1 MTSGLGRRVG
11 AYIIDYFIISI
22 LILILTVFI
31 PVTTQEVDHS
41 NTIISKTSQFAKGEI
56 TLPEYYTDYQEI
68 AYNLAKL
75 DLPINIANV
84 VIIFIYFIIIPYF
97 QNGQTFGK
105 KLLKIRVVKEKG
117 KLTILDL
124 IIRTIINEKL
134 LTLIIALGVVYL
146 TKAAL
151 YNTIVSSLNMVQGG
165 LIIASIGMI
174 LFRKD
179 RLGLQDIIT
188 KTKVV
193 REDSW
198 WEN

>member
-193 REDSW
+193 REDS
-198 WEN
+198 

>member
-124 IIRTIINEKL
+124 IIRAIINEKL

-193 REDSW
+193 REDS
-198 WEN
+198 

>member
-11 AYIIDYFIISI
+11 AYIID
-22 LILILTVFI
+22 
-31 PVTTQEVDHS
+31 
-41 NTIISKTSQFAKGEI
+41 
-56 TLPEYYTDYQEI
+56 
-68 AYNLAKL
+68 
-75 DLPINIANV
+75 
-84 VIIFIYFIIIPYF
+84 YFIIIPYF

-193 REDSW
+193 REDS
-198 WEN
+198 